1 MHGELQSFCFVVQ
14 NLVKGFHITANTV
27 LHGAYILQNVVSSQI
42 LGIYDTSDVKSLNDI
57 IKGNAVYL
65 RNQFGIAV
73 LFGKQGQQ
81 NIFLIQIGKC
91 DKGFHTCQPFF
102 E

>member
-1 MHGELQSFCFVVQ
+1 MHRKLQSFLFVVQ

-27 LHGAYILQNVVSSQI
+27 LHDAHILQNVVSSQI
-42 LGIYDTSDVKSLNDI
+42 LGIYNTSDVQSFNDI

-81 NIFLIQIGKC
+81 NVLSSRLVSVTK
-91 DKGFHTCQPFF
+91 DSTRDSPF